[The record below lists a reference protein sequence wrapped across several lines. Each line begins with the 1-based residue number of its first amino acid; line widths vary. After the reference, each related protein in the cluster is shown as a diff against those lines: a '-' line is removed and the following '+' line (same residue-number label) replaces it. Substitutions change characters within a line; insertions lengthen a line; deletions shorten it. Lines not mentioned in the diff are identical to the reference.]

1 MKDPVNGCTYDR
13 VYRHIKKFAK
23 TGDNYCKELIS
34 VLQQRVDLEK
44 MYAKGLHRLASK
56 VTKASKDM
64 IKNSIFEGWKCIA
77 QEMTFTADLHTALGG
92 AIHQEAVKP
101 ICKMLEEHTKR
112 RKSMDSAVEKS
123 SKLVVD
129 NWSQQIRCKKKM
141 LGLTKSHEAMHRAVE
156 NNKQIVSEKEKKKL
170 LKKLTKSTE
179 TLLKVDQQY
188 YEMNRAGEA
197 VRLKWEA
204 IFEQSYQVI
213 HDLEKDKINLL
224 CNILNKY
231 SQHITY
237 FGRTLI
243 ERQMQIH
250 EVVQCFGIDQDIQ
263 ALLDNTSVLS
273 NENKIGF
280 LLPDYYEEDTRNTM
294 DKERRKTGLELKI
307 QRLQDDIS
315 KVKKEKQGLERMSR
329 TSFKS
334 SSFSDLKMEETNATM
349 RDEAAL
355 KLTLLEVNFY
365 KLALSMAELEG
376 NPKPS
381 HPLSDCITNWKDKEY
396 YHSLVQISR
405 PVKMRSRHQ
414 NSTRSPVFVDSG
426 DAHEPS
432 PVQVEEP
439 IYANHC
445 NHLPTPV
452 HPSEPGPGAADYVN
466 DPILEIGTCKAL
478 YDYQATRDDELNL
491 QQGDVLSVYKKDATG
506 WWLGSLRGRKGIFPA
521 TYVEELP
528 QVSDT
533 SEA

>member
-1 MKDPVNGCTYDR
+1 MKDPVTGCTYDR
-13 VYRHIKKFAK
+13 IYRHIKKFAK

-44 MYAKGLHRLASK
+44 MYAKGLHRLANK

-64 IKNSIFEGWKCIA
+64 IKNSIFESWKCIA
-77 QEMTFTADLHTALGG
+77 QEMTFTADLHTELGG
-92 AIHQEAVKP
+92 AIQQEAVKP

-112 RKSMDSAVEKS
+112 RKSMDGAVEKS

-129 NWSQQIRCKKKM
+129 NWNQQIRCKKKM
-141 LGLTKSHEAMHRAVE
+141 LGLTKSHEAVHRAVE

-170 LKKLTKSTE
+170 EKKLKKSTE
-179 TLLKVDQQY
+179 MLLKVDEQY
-188 YEMNRAGEA
+188 YEMNRAGED
-197 VRLKWEA
+197 VRLKWES

-231 SQHITY
+231 SRHITY

-250 EVVQCFGIDQDIQ
+250 EVVQGIGVDQDIQ
-263 ALLDNTSVLS
+263 ALLENTSGLS

-280 LLPDYYEEDTRNTM
+280 LLTDYYEEDSRNTM
-294 DKERRKTGLELKI
+294 DKERRKIGLDLKI

-329 TSFKS
+329 TSFTS
-334 SSFSDLKMEETNATM
+334 PTFFDLKTEEPNATM

-365 KLALSMAELEG
+365 KLASSMAELDG

-381 HPLSDCITNWKDKEY
+381 HPLSDCITNWKDKDY
-396 YHSLVQISR
+396 HHSLVQISR
-405 PVKMRSRHQ
+405 PVKMKSRQQ
-414 NSTRSPVFVDSG
+414 NSTRSSVFVEPG
-426 DAHEPS
+426 EYHEPC
-432 PVQVEEP
+432 PVHMEEP

-445 NHLPTPV
+445 NHLPMPV
-452 HPSEPGPGAADYVN
+452 DPPKTNVGTADYVN
-466 DPILEIGTCKAL
+466 DLILEIGTCKVL
-478 YDYQATRDDELNL
+478 YDYQAARDDELSM
-491 QQGDVLSVYKKDATG
+491 QQGDVLSIYKKEVTG
-506 WWLGSLRGRKGIFPA
+506 WWVGSLRGRKGIFPA
-521 TYVEELP
+521 TYVEEIP
-528 QVSDT
+528 QAHDT